1 MERLAIKRRFSRNN
15 CSAVDLI
22 SSSRITF
29 RFEITIKDGAYY
41 CNCAHILRI
50 SRYSGF
56 LSVMLNNT
64 GIFLRS
70 LKLSGES
77 RL

>member
-1 MERLAIKRRFSRNN
+1 MEADG
-15 CSAVDLI
+15 A
-22 SSSRITF
+22 TF
-29 RFEITIKDGAYY
+29 TSLPLSVLHLRVFKDGAYY
-41 CNCAHILRI
+41 FYCAHILRI

-56 LSVMLNNT
+56 LSVMLTNI

-77 RL
+77 RS